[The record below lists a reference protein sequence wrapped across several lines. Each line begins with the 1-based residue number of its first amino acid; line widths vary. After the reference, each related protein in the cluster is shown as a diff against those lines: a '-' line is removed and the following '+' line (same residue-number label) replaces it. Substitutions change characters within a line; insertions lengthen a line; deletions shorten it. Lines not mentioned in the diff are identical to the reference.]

1 MIQLEIA
8 CFNLESA
15 ITAAR
20 AGADRI
26 EFCKN
31 YAIGGK
37 SPSIEDFQSLREQV
51 SVPIFVMIRT
61 RSGNFVYTEVE
72 IDEMKVL
79 IKKFEEAG
87 ADGFVFGVL
96 NEDKTI
102 NETACKVLLNAAK
115 GKPCTF
121 HRAIDEVKDFDAS
134 IEVLIKLGFTSVL
147 SSGKNCTAELGLENL
162 KHIQE
167 KFGNEIAIIAGG
179 GVRASNF
186 DLLATSHCKVF
197 HSAALDVEQKI
208 SIQEIEQLKYKILN
222 YEKN

>member
-1 MIQLEIA
+1 MMSLEIA
-8 CFNLESA
+8 CFNVQNA
-15 ITAAR
+15 IIAAG

-37 SPSIEDFQSLREQV
+37 SPSLEDFQLLKDQV

-61 RSGNFVYTEVE
+61 RSGNFIYNESE
-72 IDEMKVL
+72 IEEMQAL
-79 IKKFEEAG
+79 IREFDKAG

-96 NEDKTI
+96 NEDRTI
-102 NETACKVLLNAAK
+102 NESACKLLLQSAND
-115 GKPCTF
+115 KPCTF
-121 HRAIDEVKDFDAS
+121 HRAIDAVKDYETS
-134 IEVLIKLGFTSVL
+134 IELLIELGFKAVL
-147 SSGKNCTAELGLENL
+147 SSGKNCTAELGLANL

-167 KFGNEIAIIAGG
+167 KFGKQITVIAGG

-186 DLLATSHCKVF
+186 DLLVTSHCKVF
-197 HSAALDVEQKI
+197 HSAALDEEQKI
-208 SIQEIEQLKYKILN
+208 SIKEIEQLKNKILT

>member
-1 MIQLEIA
+1 MILLEIA
-8 CFNLESA
+8 CFSVENA
-15 ITAAR
+15 IIAAN

-37 SPSIEDFQSLREQV
+37 SPSLEDFQLLKEQV

-61 RSGNFVYTEVE
+61 RSGNFVYSETE
-72 IDEMKVL
+72 IKQMQVL
-79 IKKFEEAG
+79 IQEFDNAG

-96 NEDKTI
+96 NEDRSINRNACELLLKTA
-102 NETACKVLLNAAK
+102 N

-121 HRAIDEVKDFDAS
+121 HRAIDEVNDYEAS
-134 IEVLIKLGFTSVL
+134 LKVVIELGFNAVL
-147 SSGKNCTAELGLENL
+147 SSGKNCMAELGLETL

-167 KFGNEIAIIAGG
+167 KFGNQITVIVGG
-179 GVRASNF
+179 GVRATNI
-186 DLLATSHCKVF
+186 DALASAHCKAY
-197 HSAALDVEQKI
+197 HSAALDEEQKI
-208 SIQEIEQLKYKILN
+208 SKKEIEQLKRKILN